1 MIPRRQIRARFLES
15 ESSFPPDSNDPS
27 SFQVTMLRAFQ
38 LPPACRDVFVL
49 KEIQGYTL
57 PEVAATLGITKDD
70 VRKHLRRARRK
81 MQTS

>member
-1 MIPRRQIRARFLES
+1 
-15 ESSFPPDSNDPS
+15 
-27 SFQVTMLRAFQ
+27 MLRAFQ

-57 PEVAATLGITKDD
+57 PEVAATLGISKDD